1 MLCLSVES
9 AVMAARNEI
18 RRFGLSMLVAIVAF
32 TIVNCVAYW
41 LRTPPCCDWT
51 YASGFRFRFMQEGGF
66 VGVRRFL
73 WLGVVAD
80 IGAIVAASLT
90 INGAM
95 TFLGRTKR

>member
-1 MLCLSVES
+1 MTGDEK
-9 AVMAARNEI
+9 I
-18 RRFGLSMLVAIVAF
+18 RRFGLSMLVAVVAF

-51 YASGFRFRFMQEGGF
+51 YTSGLPFRFMQEGGF

-73 WLGVVAD
+73 WRGVGAD
-80 IGAIVAASLT
+80 IGAIVAVALT

-95 TFLGRTKR
+95 IFLGRTKQ